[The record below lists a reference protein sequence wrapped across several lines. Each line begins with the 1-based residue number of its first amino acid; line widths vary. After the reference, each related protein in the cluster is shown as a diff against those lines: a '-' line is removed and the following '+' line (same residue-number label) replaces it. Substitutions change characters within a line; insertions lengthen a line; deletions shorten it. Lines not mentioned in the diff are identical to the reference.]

1 MVNNYFAN
9 QSETDPEIKFPTFL
23 DATTLQAQTV
33 GITKNYV
40 GTTMNYVA
48 YVEERERERER
59 VGSGGNGG
67 KGAIMCDGC
76 AVIT

>member
-48 YVEERERERER
+48 YVEEKKRERERE
-59 VGSGGNGG
+59 SWEWG
-67 KGAIMCDGC
+67 KWGKWGERCNY
-76 AVIT
+76 V

>member
-33 GITKNYV
+33 GVTKNYV

-48 YVEERERERER
+48 YVEEKERERERE
-59 VGSGGNGG
+59 SWEWG
-67 KGAIMCDGC
+67 KWGERCDY
-76 AVIT
+76 V